1 MVNPPNNLRHR
12 HAASRKENRLAF
24 EKLESRMMMAV
35 DSIES
40 TLQMLASPTLF
51 STAPV
56 VGNAAPTVARAV
68 RLGSGT
74 EVFGRTTTVSVLGA
88 DDKAESNL
96 RYNWQATSQPVG
108 ASVRFATSGTNAAK
122 NNTLTFDRA
131 GLYTIRVTIQDAS
144 GVSTTS
150 SLEFNVKQTLTKAIA
165 VSTTNS
171 TLNTSTSLTVPGTNY
186 RIVAQGLDQFG
197 KTMAVQPRFTWSRVT
212 SPTGTLPTI
221 SASGNQAT
229 LTFKQIG
236 LHSFKASSG
245 RVTLN
250 ASFNVTPTLS
260 RVQVTANSTSLT
272 PGTKRQHQSIGYDQF
287 GKPMVNR
294 PTVVWSATGGTIS
307 TTGLFN
313 AGTTAGTFSITARS
327 GIRSGATPVSIGAAT
342 ARAGINDP
350 GISLLLN
357 TYYADNQISRSEMIA
372 LLRSAGNDGAVSNTE
387 LADLRYIV
395 SSSSSYAMPAHVRE
409 LAKDVVNSNPANATY
424 QGQTAGNLAVGSPAT
439 LLNKLVD
446 KWFLGSDLPI
456 LTSSALSYRNAVGN
470 LFSTAPALTDARQGA
485 LGDCYF
491 IASLA
496 SIASEN
502 VNAIRNMF
510 IDNDDNTFT
519 IRFFGGALGYKSV
532 NGLVTAGFVS
542 GAGVADYI
550 TVNRSLP
557 TYSNGTLAYS
567 GNGLSA
573 SSTTA
578 PLWIALAEKAYAQWN
593 QTRNAGR
600 DGTNRYASIEGGWMS
615 NTNAQI
621 LGYNSTNHSMSSTS
635 KQTLVNAVNTNQSVT
650 IGSTNSA
657 SALVQ
662 GHAYIVT
669 GYNSS
674 TDTFT
679 LHNPWGVSHPS
690 PLTWAQLQANTT
702 MFVVTNP
709 SGTNVASS
717 GTVRAAETELLIGNW
732 TEVVYDLESVTTSEF
747 EESSA
752 DSFNSEQDAADA
764 PMFVH
769 DTTDPISDPVD
780 MPESEPLTSEPLD
793 GEQTLVSFVW
803 LINANEFLG
812 QVNIFIA

>member
-1 MVNPPNNLRHR
+1 MANPPNNLRHWR
-12 HAASRKENRLAF
+12 AASRKENRLTF

-35 DSIES
+35 DGIES
-40 TLQMLASPTLF
+40 ALQMLASPAIF
-51 STAPV
+51 STPPI
-56 VGNAAPTVARAV
+56 VGNAVPTVARPV
-68 RLGSGT
+68 RLGGGT
-74 EVFGRTTTVSVLGA
+74 EVLGRTTTVSVLGA

-96 RYNWQATSQPVG
+96 RYTWQTTSQPAG
-108 ASVRFATSGTNAAK
+108 ASVRFAASGTNAAK
-122 NNTLTFDRA
+122 NNTLTFNRA
-131 GLYTIRVTIQDAS
+131 GLYTIRVTIQDAA
-144 GVSTTS
+144 GASTTS
-150 SLEFNVKQTLTKAIA
+150 SLRFNVKQTLTRAVA
-165 VSTTNS
+165 VSTTNM
-171 TLNTSTSLTVPGTNY
+171 TLNTSNSLAVSGTNY
-186 RIVAQGLDQFG
+186 RLVARGLDQFG
-197 KTMAVQPRFTWSRVT
+197 QTMAVQPRFTWSRVT
-212 SPTGTLPTI
+212 SPTGTLPAI

-229 LTFKQIG
+229 LTFRQSG
-236 LHSFKASSG
+236 LHSFKATSG
-245 RVTLN
+245 SVTLN
-250 ASFNVTPTLS
+250 ASFNVTPTLT
-260 RVQVTANSTSLT
+260 RIQVTANSTSLT
-272 PGTKRQHQSIGYDQF
+272 PGATRPYQAVGLDQF
-287 GKPMVNR
+287 GKPLVNR
-294 PTVVWSATGGTIS
+294 PTFVWSATGGTIG
-307 TTGLFN
+307 TTGLFS

-327 GIRSGATPVSIGAAT
+327 GARSGATPVSIAAAST
-342 ARAGINDP
+342 RPGINDP
-350 GISLLLN
+350 GISSLLT
-357 TYYADNQISRSEMIA
+357 TYYADNQISRPEMIA
-372 LLRSAGNDGAVSNTE
+372 LLRSAGNDGVVSSTE
-387 LADLRYIV
+387 LADLHYLV
-395 SSSSSYAMPAHVRE
+395 SSSSTYAMPTHVRE

-424 QGQTAGNLAVGSPAT
+424 QGQTAGNLVAGSPAT

-446 KWFLGSDLPI
+446 KWFLGADLPI
-456 LTSSALSYRNAVGN
+456 LTSSALSYRTAVGN

-510 IDNDDNTFT
+510 IDNGDNTFT
-519 IRFFGGALGYKSV
+519 IRFFGGALGYSSV

-542 GAGVADYI
+542 GTGVADYI

-621 LGYNSTNHSMSSTS
+621 LGYNSTNHSMASTS
-635 KQTLVNAVNTNQSVT
+635 KQTLVNAVNANQSVT
-650 IGSTNSA
+650 IGTTTSTA
-657 SALVQ
+657 ALVK

-669 GYNSS
+669 GYNPS
-674 TDTFT
+674 TDKFT

-690 PLTWAQLQANTT
+690 PMTWAQLQANTT

-717 GTVRAAETELLIGNW
+717 GTVRSAATELLIGNG
-732 TEVVYDLESVTTSEF
+732 TEVVYDADSATTSPFQET
-747 EESSA
+747 SA
-752 DSFNSEQDAADA
+752 DTLSSEVDTEDA

-769 DTTDPISDPVD
+769 DTMDPISNFID
-780 MPESEPLTSEPLD
+780 MPEFEPFSSESLD
-793 GEQTLVSFVW
+793 GEQALSSFAW
-803 LINANEFLG
+803 QINADEFLG
-812 QVNIFIA
+812 QIDTFMA